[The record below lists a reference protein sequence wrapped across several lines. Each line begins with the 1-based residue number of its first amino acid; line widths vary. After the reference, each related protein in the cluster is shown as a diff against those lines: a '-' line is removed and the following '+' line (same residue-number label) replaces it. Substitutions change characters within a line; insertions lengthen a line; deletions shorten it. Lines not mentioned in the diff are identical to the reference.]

1 MEILNSL
8 QKEILNCLR
17 DLPDVEE
24 FYLTG
29 GTALSAFYLFHRKS
43 NDLDL
48 FTATEEL
55 ILPFS
60 LTIERTLGGKGLELK
75 RARGFHSFVELLVN
89 SPIESTVVHIA
100 LDSPFRFE
108 QPRDSLEFPG
118 LKIDSLIDIAT
129 NKLLTLYGRAT
140 LRDFVDLYFLAKE
153 KFTKAELIEKAAVK
167 DPGLDIYWL
176 GVSFERI
183 KEFSD
188 DTPEMLLLMRPCNLK
203 ELKDFYNQWRE
214 DIYREIT

>member
-8 QKEILNCLR
+8 Q
-17 DLPDVEE
+17 
-24 FYLTG
+24 
-29 GTALSAFYLFHRKS
+29 
-43 NDLDL
+43 
-48 FTATEEL
+48 
-55 ILPFS
+55 
-60 LTIERTLGGKGLELK
+60 
-75 RARGFHSFVELLVN
+75 
-89 SPIESTVVHIA
+89 TVVHIA

-108 QPRDSLEFPG
+108 QPRESLEFPG

-188 DTPEMLLLMRPCNLK
+188 DTPEMLLLMKPCNLK

-214 DIYREIT
+214 DIYREITKENV